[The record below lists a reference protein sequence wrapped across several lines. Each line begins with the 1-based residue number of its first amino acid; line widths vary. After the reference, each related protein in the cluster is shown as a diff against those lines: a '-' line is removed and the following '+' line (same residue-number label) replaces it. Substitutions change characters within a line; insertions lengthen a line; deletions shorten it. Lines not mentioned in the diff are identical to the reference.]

1 MCLFRLLRLLTRDWL
16 ANRQINEQTDA
27 EGGTVGE
34 VEVAMLLLS
43 M

>member
-1 MCLFRLLRLLTRDWL
+1 MCLFRLLNHDWL
-16 ANRQINEQTDA
+16 GNEQINEQTDA